1 MSGVAQALSLAYCA
15 DMTFS
20 IAARSGDAWGVAVA
34 SKFVCVGAIVPEVR
48 VGVGAVAS
56 QSFCRFAYRAEI
68 LDALA
73 AGTRTQAA
81 LDTAVAAD
89 EGRESRQVGA
99 VGPDGAATYTGGE
112 CMDWA
117 GGIAKGDA
125 HEAYAI
131 QGNILTGP
139 DVVTEMER
147 AFLATAGQS
156 LDRRLLAALLAGDA
170 AGGDSR
176 GRQSAALVVHAPG
189 TGYDASGILADVR
202 VDDHPN
208 APTELARVYDV
219 ATLVLGSPEDVQ
231 PLQGGLYEEVA
242 GHLRRLGYDSE
253 DAEAALADWAGV
265 VNLENRLVPG
275 GIDSRVLAE
284 LRAAA
289 ALA

>member
-1 MSGVAQALSLAYCA
+1 
-15 DMTFS
+15 MTFS
-20 IAARSGDAWGVAVA
+20 IAAHSGDAWGVAVA

-48 VGVGAVAS
+48 SEVGAVAT

-68 LDALA
+68 LGALG
-73 AGTRTQAA
+73 AGRSVQEA
-81 LDTAVAAD
+81 LDAAVAGD

-117 GGIAKGDA
+117 GGKARGDA
-125 HEAYAI
+125 QEAYAI

-139 DVVTEMER
+139 DVVAEMER
-147 AFLATAGQS
+147 AFLATTGQS

-176 GRQSAALVVHAPG
+176 GRQSAALLVHAPG
-189 TGYDASGILADVR
+189 AGYDASGILTDLR
-202 VDDHPN
+202 VDDHPD
-208 APTELARVYDV
+208 APHELARVHDI

-231 PLQGGLYEEVA
+231 PLEAGLYEEVA
-242 GHLRRLGYDSE
+242 GHLRRRGYDGPDL
-253 DAEAALADWAGV
+253 DATLGAWAGV

-284 LRAAA
+284 LRKTAD
-289 ALA
+289 